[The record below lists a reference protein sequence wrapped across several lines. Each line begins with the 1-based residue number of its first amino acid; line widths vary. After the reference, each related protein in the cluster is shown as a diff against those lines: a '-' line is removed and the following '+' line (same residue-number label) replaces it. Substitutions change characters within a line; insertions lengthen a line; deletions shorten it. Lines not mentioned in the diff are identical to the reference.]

1 MNPGFRLA
9 ASPKNPRLE
18 RSERAE
24 LHQVRGDL
32 LNAMGDGA
40 AAEQNYHQALLIACP
55 LGARVFERRA
65 TASLAR
71 LWRDQGKRT
80 ESKRC

>member
-1 MNPGFRLA
+1 
-9 ASPKNPRLE
+9 
-18 RSERAE
+18 

-40 AAEQNYHQALLIACP
+40 AAQQNYHQALLIARP
-55 LGARVFERRA
+55 QGARVFELRA
-65 TASLAR
+65 AASLAR